1 MRCVLGITVFGTMMF
16 GKPRTSVNPMA
27 EVWIPDALSNEASFQ
42 GMLSYA
48 AAHLAHLRGQHGGT
62 QGTMYKIKAIKSIQ
76 KQLNNN
82 ATAFSDSTVAAILRQ
97 ISIEVGPC
105 PLLYCVTNRL

>member
-1 MRCVLGITVFGTMMF
+1 VFLGITVFGTMMF
-16 GKPRTSVNPMA
+16 GKPRSSVNPMA
-27 EVWIPDALSNEASFQ
+27 EVWIPDALSNKASFQ

-48 AAHLAHLRGQHGGT
+48 AAHLAHLRGQHGGS

-76 KQLNNN
+76 EQLSNN

-97 ISIEVGPC
+97 ISIEVGSC
-105 PLLYCVTNRL
+105 PLLFRVTNRL